1 MKTLEFSAPRWLRST
16 HLQTIWA
23 PLARTRPVLA
33 RQRERLVL
41 ADGDFIDLDWLA
53 CANEN
58 SPLVIILHGLAGS
71 TDSIY
76 ILGIQQALQ
85 RSHIA
90 SVAMHFRGAG
100 GTHNRLART
109 YHAGETGDL
118 QTLAS
123 TLAARFPQRK
133 LAVLGY
139 SLGGNITLKWLGE
152 TGVNAGVIAACGET
166 PRPGQDGTWISPP
179 MIEAYS
185 HLHELGWAHS
195 VETYVEGDL
204 VGGLYGLAIGRMFY
218 GESMFSR
225 CTDAS
230 KVAFAHLIRYL
241 VTHQFG
247 LIDCQMRT
255 EHLASLGGR
264 EISRETFLAHLGGY
278 TVAFGSRRPWSIE
291 HIDLNW

>member
-1 MKTLEFSAPRWLRST
+1 MIPFLGRADPFPPVEKARDDMGGLLAVGADLAADRLLDAYRRGIFPWGTIEGHPIWYTPNPRMVLFPEEFRLTRSLRKTLRSGNFEV
-16 HLQTIWA
+16 
-23 PLARTRPVLA
+23 R
-33 RQRERLVL
+33 
-41 ADGDFIDLDWLA
+41 F
-53 CANEN
+53 
-58 SPLVIILHGLAGS
+58 
-71 TDSIY
+71 DSN
-76 ILGIQQALQ
+76 
-85 RSHIA
+85 
-90 SVAMHFRGAG
+90 F
-100 GTHNRLART
+100 
-109 YHAGETGDL
+109 
-118 QTLAS
+118 
-123 TLAARFPQRK
+123 
-133 LAVLGY
+133 
-139 SLGGNITLKWLGE
+139 
-152 TGVNAGVIAACGET
+152 AGVIAACGET